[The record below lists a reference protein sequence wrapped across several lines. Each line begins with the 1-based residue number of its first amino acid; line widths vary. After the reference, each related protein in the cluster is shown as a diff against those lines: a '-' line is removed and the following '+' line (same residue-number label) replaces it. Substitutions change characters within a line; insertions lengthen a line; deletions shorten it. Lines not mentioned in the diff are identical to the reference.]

1 MIILSFLSYIG
12 GLLIL
17 YKPFIGIILLIYP
30 SFYMVKKR
38 EKKNLI
44 LLVFVFLGVLFS
56 YLGHLTYDVKQVKG
70 LALVVESKQDYLIV
84 MNGFNKFYIYLK
96 DNPYQKGEVLKVY
109 SSNIEPLK
117 ITTYEGVFSFEKYLS
132 NKGVYKALYD
142 VEIRR
147 IYTPIIQYKKII
159 SFVIKED
166 YSSSSKAILSLLLFS
181 YSYSKTWDNS

>member
-84 MNGFNKFYIYLK
+84 MNGFNKFYISAFDILFYHMFAK
-96 DNPYQKGEVLKVY
+96 FVNVVLK
-109 SSNIEPLK
+109 S
-117 ITTYEGVFSFEKYLS
+117 TYG
-132 NKGVYKALYD
+132 N
-142 VEIRR
+142 
-147 IYTPIIQYKKII
+147 
-159 SFVIKED
+159 
-166 YSSSSKAILSLLLFS
+166 
-181 YSYSKTWDNS
+181 WC

>member
-96 DNPYQKGEVLKVY
+96 DNPYQKGELLKVY

-132 NKGVYKALYD
+132 NKGVYKAL
-142 VEIRR
+142 IRG
-147 IYTPIIQYKKII
+147 KNFGK
-159 SFVIKED
+159 V
-166 YSSSSKAILSLLLFS
+166 L
-181 YSYSKTWDNS
+181 